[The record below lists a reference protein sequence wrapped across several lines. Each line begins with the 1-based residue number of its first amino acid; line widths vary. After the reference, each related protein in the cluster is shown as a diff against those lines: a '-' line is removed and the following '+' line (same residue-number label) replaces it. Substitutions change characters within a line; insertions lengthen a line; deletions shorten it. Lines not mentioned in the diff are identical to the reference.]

1 LKTCGATNRGSRHGS
16 GTNFGRKRV
25 GKVVKT
31 ITDFETDDIAVWCGN
46 DTVIH
51 VEVNVVAVT
60 Q

>member
-1 LKTCGATNRGSRHGS
+1 LKTGGATNRGSQHGS
-16 GTNFGRKRV
+16 RTNFGRKLV
-25 GKVVKT
+25 WKVVKT
-31 ITDFETDDIAVWCGN
+31 ITDFETDDITVWCGN